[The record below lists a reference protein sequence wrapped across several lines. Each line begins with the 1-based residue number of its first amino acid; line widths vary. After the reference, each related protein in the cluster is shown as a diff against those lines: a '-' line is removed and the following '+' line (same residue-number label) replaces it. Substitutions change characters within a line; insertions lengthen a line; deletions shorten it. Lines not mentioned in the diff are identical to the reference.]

1 MASNR
6 QVVSV
11 DQPNA
16 ESILLDWLNDED
28 CTDDESQSLEPSRAV
43 IPEELLS
50 DSEDDCIPS
59 DHDSDSE
66 CSVDSDDEDVLTSGL
81 AEQLNDMN
89 LKSRQYNERLPR
101 QLRELISDITKVPLV
116 EELQV
121 LDDKLP
127 RNQKKIVPYMS

>member
-1 MASNR
+1 MVSNR

-43 IPEELLS
+43 IPKELLS
-50 DSEDDCIPS
+50 DSKDDCLPS

-66 CSVDSDDEDVLTSGL
+66 CSVDSDDEDVLTS
-81 AEQLNDMN
+81 AAR
-89 LKSRQYNERLPR
+89 S
-101 QLRELISDITKVPLV
+101 
-116 EELQV
+116 
-121 LDDKLP
+121 
-127 RNQKKIVPYMS
+127 